1 MGKSHVTDQM
11 IANRRATKEVEF
23 TQPLKGSA
31 LIKVAEGTQ
40 VVLDL
45 VMDAKQR
52 IVSNSGEANQSSLS
66 FHLLTEAEMMKL
78 KKKRDK

>member
-1 MGKSHVTDQM
+1 MGRSPLTDKM
-11 IANRRATKEVEF
+11 IANRRTTKEVEF
-23 TQPLKGSA
+23 THPLKGSA
-31 LIKVAEGTQ
+31 LIKGTEGTQ

-66 FHLLTEAEMMKL
+66 FHLLTEAELL
-78 KKKRDK
+78 K